1 MSFNCLSIQW
11 YLALHT
17 MKDIFLLNTSSNHNI
32 SNEPIFYSR
41 PVNSVY
47 SRTESISHFLTK
59 RWELPNNIKALE
71 SLHEFENTIKL
82 WNLVRYLY
90 RTDIPLVAFVK

>member
-1 MSFNCLSIQW
+1 
-11 YLALHT
+11 

-41 PVNSVY
+41 LVNSVY